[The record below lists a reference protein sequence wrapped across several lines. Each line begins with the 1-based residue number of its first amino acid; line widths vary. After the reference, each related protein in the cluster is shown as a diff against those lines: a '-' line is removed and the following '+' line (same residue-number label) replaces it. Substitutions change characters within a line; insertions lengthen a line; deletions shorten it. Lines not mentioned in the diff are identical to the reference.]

1 MNLDQ
6 RNSKLCV
13 YCQSEDKIKEHQLLT
28 KMKFG
33 PISSI
38 VLTMVFLVPVYSRS
52 F

>member
-13 YCQSEDKIKEHQLLT
+13 YFQSEDKIKEHQLA

-38 VLTMVFLVPVYSRS
+38 VLTMVFLLPVYSRS